1 VLASDLR
8 PKLSRDS
15 LPTPEV
21 FGQSLAPAAAK
32 HRALRQLH
40 ELFTAFNPEAALA
53 ERVDGIERLGKWLR
67 QTGKPPAPADA
78 EPGDRP
84 QVTRVRLL
92 VQALEQF
99 PACRRLLSDLVRNTL
114 QQTSGVYLLARLGL
128 PSDRGFVAETV
139 DRLSRGFLPEPEDEH
154 DLAQLI
160 ARLFPKQ
167 RDLEWLAA
175 VPEALLVRAVESLRD
190 PQGLGLSTWSPVRE
204 AACDALGLLATRVSA
219 SGLSEALRTR
229 SPACSVRRSPFYEF
243 ARATDA
249 LIEAISRHDPEQIG
263 DAAETCR
270 SLMRR
275 CQATCANVV
284 ENLEQRGVSV
294 DVVYRLELIGG
305 SLERY
310 SSILDEL
317 VCADARLQYVG
328 ARRQL
333 VKLLDARR
341 RDRNP
346 LDIARTN
353 LHLLA
358 RKIIERA
365 GHTGEHYITETR
377 TEYLKMLLSAGGGG
391 FLTAGTAALKFMIG
405 WGHFAPFVEGTL
417 SAFNYAG
424 SFILMQLLGFTLATK
439 QPSMTAAALAGT
451 LRDTSGQQELAPL
464 IKIIARI
471 TRSQLAAAVGNVG
484 VVIPAALA
492 FELGYRHFTGHGFL
506 DEETAAYVM
515 ASLNPLY
522 SGTVFYAALTGVLLW
537 VSSVGAGWIENWAV
551 YRRLPEAIAEHRI
564 GRIVGRRVT
573 NWASQALLRNISGFG
588 GNTTLGVL
596 LAMTPVMGKFFGL
609 PLDVRHVTLSTGA
622 LTLAVCSLGPEVL
635 RSSAFVEA
643 AVGILVIGVLNFGVS
658 FVLALAVAL
667 RARGADRSDR
677 RRLWLSVFATFI
689 RSPLQFIFPP
699 KVDSAAPVHGP
710 VSVRPKPH

>member
-1 VLASDLR
+1 MLATELP
-8 PKLSRDS
+8 PKLVRDS
-15 LPTPEV
+15 LPNAEL
-21 FGQSLAPAAAK
+21 FGQTLLPSAAK
-32 HRALRQLH
+32 HRVLRQLH
-40 ELFTAFNPEAALA
+40 EHFSEIAPEATLA
-53 ERVDGIERLGKWLR
+53 YRVERIERLGKWLR
-67 QTGKPPAPADA
+67 QTSKVPAPPEA

-84 QVTRVRLL
+84 QVVRLRLL
-92 VQALEQF
+92 VRALKTF
-99 PACRRLLSDLVRNTL
+99 PACQRLLAALVQSTL

-128 PSDRGFVAETV
+128 PGDRGFVGETV
-139 DRLSRGFLPEPEDEH
+139 DRLSRGFLPEPEDEQ

-167 RDLEWLAA
+167 RDLEWLSA
-175 VPEALLVRAVESLRD
+175 VPEPLLVGIVELLRD
-190 PQGLGLSTWSPVRE
+190 PEGLGLSTWSPLRD
-204 AACDALGLLATRVSA
+204 AASDALSLLATRISA
-219 SGLSEALRTR
+219 SGLSEALRRR
-229 SPACSVRRSPFYEF
+229 SPACTIRRSPFYEL

-249 LIEAISRHDPEQIG
+249 LIEAINRGASEQVG
-263 DAAETCR
+263 DRAEACK
-270 SLMRR
+270 SLVRR
-275 CQATCANVV
+275 CQGTCATVV
-284 ENLEQRGVSV
+284 ENLEQYGVSV

-310 SSILDEL
+310 ASILEEL
-317 VCADARLQYVG
+317 VCEESRVQYLG

-333 VKLLDARR
+333 VKLLQARR
-341 RDRNP
+341 RDRD
-346 LDIARTN
+346 LIDIARTN

-377 TEYLKMLLSAGGGG
+377 GEYVKMLLSAGGGG
-391 FLTAGTAALKFMIG
+391 FLTAGTAALKFLIG
-405 WGHFAPFVEGTL
+405 WGHFAPFVEGML

-424 SFILMQLLGFTLATK
+424 SFIVMQLLGFTLATK

-451 LRDTSGQQELAPL
+451 LRDTAGQQELAPL

-492 FELGYRHFTGHGFL
+492 FEFTYRRYTGHPFL
-506 DEETAAYVM
+506 DEETAQYVM
-515 ASLNPLY
+515 TSLNPIL

-537 VSSVGAGWIENWAV
+537 VASVGAGWIENWAV

-596 LAMTPVMGKFFGL
+596 LAMTPIMGKFFGL

-622 LTLAVCSLGPEVL
+622 LTFAVCSLGPEAL
-635 RSSAFVEA
+635 RSPAFLGA
-643 AVGILVIGVLNFGVS
+643 AGGILVIGALNFGVS

-677 RRLWLSVFATFI
+677 RRLWLSVAATFL